1 MTSNNR
7 PAAENKDRMAL
18 DISLLKKQYDKL
30 RERQRQAH
38 IILTTSARQ
47 TVNPTNSNTLPVNQ
61 YLIGRNAIVSKG
73 RRIGPPIGAIPPARK
88 VPVTKLAKPSPKQV
102 KRGETLHWKDT
113 ESSTRRKNSLTW
125 KDCNNESKNGP
136 EALKDDEDNVLQRSP
151 SATSSLSSIS
161 ESSAPTSTKSRKK
174 SESSSYSEDSDGN
187 SSTSTSLCDD
197 DYNASSMESS
207 PMKKIGSETTVKPDK
222 VSVHLEECI
231 DTLNKLYTFN
241 IDTDTLEEDR
251 KDKMILFKENSSESL
266 NDQFKTQTKSNSSKS
281 LNTLFLND
289 DDEAITNDKDIT
301 LPITITNYFEN
312 DTNQLL
318 PEYESPTKNQ
328 PCSSKDIKVVP
339 VDYSDT
345 ITSTSQLSPIAD
357 ISKYL
362 STSSISPLRT
372 PSSFMDFSDLI
383 TSSSSTFE
391 NHSKSH
397 FDFQVN
403 DEGVTNQYFERV
415 NVPERPS
422 RLELR
427 DSVAENREDT
437 NTSTSI
443 CSPIIVDLNISNLTP
458 MSSIIPAC
466 TEVTKILPEKS
477 PFIHSDSNEFDNLW
491 EQTKSDNSEPYVD
504 DHNTDFESH
513 PYSDRINFLKEKSYS
528 LDEPQSVRLEFRPTS
543 CPETRTD
550 SNYLNRNSDRASK
563 IIEENSQILFR
574 ILKKNISVGDVEP
587 SFDYKLYDFGEA
599 GSKDMQNIVETD
611 TPDLEKSFADIKKA
625 FQASC
630 SELENT
636 EVSSNFESPFPKLDT
651 VITDDD
657 TLFEL
662 KIPDLIGNIAEE
674 NKQFQPNLQEL
685 STSISK
691 LFTSK
696 TCNFD
701 EVVEQAPVIEQLE
714 SNGSDIDENTE
725 KCQKKNTNLFRM
737 EMSALTESESD
748 EKNLFETV
756 LPILNKTI
764 DDLFETKAELDEKVQ
779 EASTDMIKLKITEI
793 VEKVDEPPADLL
805 SNSASVSNK
814 MAIDEL
820 LGSGEETSS
829 VHESLLNTAKEEIF
843 LLQNVPEPTSDISE
857 TLSSIQNT
865 IKSIDSLCQGDY
877 ISKSFRKAADC
888 ININEEKLNELM
900 LHDIKEKKT
909 DGIIEKNINISVV
922 DVPNTPTLHIDEV
935 DAGNTNDYSPP
946 KFTKSSAERSSS
958 VLHAHRFRS
967 RDHQRDLSPRR
978 RRDDEREEYESRAQ
992 RDRSPSIMAK
1002 KTDVLPVKS
1011 AYEDFTKIDS
1021 SLSNCKNTIDEQ
1033 DTTTSLENTNK
1044 DTYSTTKFLSLSDYV
1059 YKSSYDDKLNSPNI
1073 LAHKSHESNLN
1084 TTSVADMP
1092 VKPVF
1097 TDKFSI
1103 RHTTVTATFYDRY
1116 MSQKL
1121 ERSSKLDKSP
1131 SSPTITK
1138 AYLDTLKPPVLADR
1152 NSKSAENSPSRTH
1165 FEKNV
1170 KYSNDDEVAFM
1181 SLPAVPSN
1189 YHIKSCDN
1197 IPAKVRV
1204 NDDFKTYFSLTSKS
1218 PKLPDFDTELDLY
1231 ESIPKISP

>member
-7 PAAENKDRMAL
+7 PTADNKDRMAL

-47 TVNPTNSNTLPVNQ
+47 TINPTNSNTLPVNQ

-88 VPVTKLAKPSPKQV
+88 VPVTKLTKASPKQV

-113 ESSTRRKNSLTW
+113 ESTTRRKNSLTW
-125 KDCNNESKNGP
+125 KDCNNESKM
-136 EALKDDEDNVLQRSP
+136 ESESLKDDEDNVLQRSP

-207 PMKKIGSETTVKPDK
+207 PMKKIGTETIVKPGK
-222 VSVHLEECI
+222 VSMHLEECI

-251 KDKMILFKENSSESL
+251 KDKVTLSKENSSESL
-266 NDQFKTQTKSNSSKS
+266 NDQFKKQTKSNSNRS
-281 LNTLFLND
+281 LNKLHFTD
-289 DDEAITNDKDIT
+289 DDKFSCDETITNDNDVP
-301 LPITITNYFEN
+301 LPITITNCFEN
-312 DTNQLL
+312 DTNTLL
-318 PEYESPTKNQ
+318 PDFESPTRNQ
-328 PCSSKDIKVVP
+328 PCSSKDIKIVP
-339 VDYSDT
+339 LDYSDT

-372 PSSFMDFSDLI
+372 PSSFMDFSDMI
-383 TSSSSTFE
+383 SSSSSTFD
-391 NHSKSH
+391 NHSKTQ

-403 DEGVTNQYFERV
+403 DEGVTNQYFERI

-427 DSVAENREDT
+427 DLVAENQEDT
-437 NTSTSI
+437 NTSTSVS
-443 CSPIIVDLNISNLTP
+443 SPLVMDLNKTSLTSI
-458 MSSIIPAC
+458 SSITPPC
-466 TEVTKILPEKS
+466 TEITKIPFEKS
-477 PFIHSDSNEFDNLW
+477 PLIHSNSNEFDNLTN
-491 EQTKSDNSEPYVD
+491 QTKSNSSEQCFDDN
-504 DHNTDFESH
+504 NTDFESH
-513 PYSDRINFLKEKSYS
+513 QFSDRMNFRKEKSYS
-528 LDEPQSVRLEFRPTS
+528 LDEPPSVRQEFRPTS

-550 SNYLNRNSDRASK
+550 SNYQNKNSDRVSK
-563 IIEENSQILFR
+563 IIEENSQILHR

-587 SFDYKLYDFGEA
+587 SFDYKSYDFGETS
-599 GSKDMQNIVETD
+599 SKDLKNINETD
-611 TPDLEKSFADIKKA
+611 SLDIEKSFADIKKA
-625 FQASC
+625 FQNSF
-630 SELENT
+630 SELENIDL
-636 EVSSNFESPFPKLDT
+636 SSSLELPFPNLDK
-651 VITDDD
+651 VIPDDD

-662 KIPDLIGNIAEE
+662 KIPALIQNIAEE
-674 NKQFQPNLQEL
+674 NKHIQPNLQEL
-685 STSISK
+685 STSIGE
-691 LFTSK
+691 LFTTK
-696 TCNFD
+696 ACNFD
-701 EVVEQAPVIEQLE
+701 EVFKQTSIDLLE
-714 SNGSDIDENTE
+714 LDSTDLDENTE
-725 KCQKKNTNLFRM
+725 NCQKKFNYLF
-737 EMSALTESESD
+737 EKQTSEITDYGSD
-748 EKNLFETV
+748 EKNVFDTV
-756 LPILNKTI
+756 LPILSKSIDDLIETTTPALDENIEEAPNQFEVTELSENVDEVSINIINSSTSVSEKIATIDTTGSDNKTI
-764 DDLFETKAELDEKVQ
+764 LESIVDSNTAEED
-779 EASTDMIKLKITEI
+779 TC
-793 VEKVDEPPADLL
+793 
-805 SNSASVSNK
+805 
-814 MAIDEL
+814 
-820 LGSGEETSS
+820 
-829 VHESLLNTAKEEIF
+829 LLN
-843 LLQNVPEPTSDISE
+843 NVSESTSDISK

-877 ISKSFRKAADC
+877 LSQTMRKTSNIDC
-888 ININEEKLNELM
+888 TNIIEEKSNEL
-900 LHDIKEKKT
+900 LLYDYKENKIEDNDKT
-909 DGIIEKNINISVV
+909 RTSVA
-922 DVPNTPTLHIDEV
+922 NTPTLHV
-935 DAGNTNDYSPP
+935 DKVAMANTIDYSPP
-946 KFTKSSAERSSS
+946 KFANSSAERSSS
-958 VLHAHRFRS
+958 VLHANRLS

-978 RRDDEREEYESRAQ
+978 RRDDEREEYESRTQ
-992 RDRSPSIMAK
+992 RDRSPSTLAK

-1011 AYEDFTKIDS
+1011 FYEDFTKLDS

-1033 DTTTSLENTNK
+1033 DTTTSLKNTNK

-1059 YKSSYDDKLNSPNI
+1059 YKSSHDDKLNLPNV

-1084 TTSVADMP
+1084 TTCVADVP
-1092 VKPVF
+1092 VKQVF
-1097 TDKFSI
+1097 TDKFLI

-1138 AYLDTLKPPVLADR
+1138 AYLDTLKPPVLTDR
-1152 NSKSAENSPSRTH
+1152 NSKSAENSPSRSH
-1165 FEKNV
+1165 FDKIAKDSKN
-1170 KYSNDDEVAFM
+1170 DEEAYM
-1181 SLPAVPSN
+1181 SLPAVPSQ

-1204 NDDFKTYFSLTSKS
+1204 NDDFKTYFSLTTKS
-1218 PKLPDFDTELDLY
+1218 PKLPDFDTELELY
-1231 ESIPKISP
+1231 ESVPKISP